1 MYIKIFISYSVPSD
15 KPNVHEE
22 TIQAHA
28 LMLVYIRKK
37 TKCSAYSGIKATF
50 MADSYEC
57 ILNT

>member
-28 LMLVYIRKK
+28 LVLVYIRKK
-37 TKCSAYSGIKATF
+37 QNVVH
-50 MADSYEC
+50 
-57 ILNT
+57 ILELRPHLWLTHMNVY